1 MRKNITLFIDTFG
14 TGGAERVCITYANIL
29 FGLGFNVSIMVFNQR
44 MQSYLDELDAGIKIV
59 NLSSK
64 NGMFA
69 FFTLLSCPRLIKD
82 TDVFIAFNHQIS
94 LILYILTRVIFIKK
108 TIIARNVNNLKL
120 DLNAKKGNILKRH
133 ITKFL
138 MRFFYNKMDGYIAQC
153 NMMKQSM
160 SDSYSIALDKIEVIY
175 NPIAPKF
182 RKIELCKDIDILFV
196 GRLTQQKGIDNLIE
210 ILKRMKSTISSFN
223 VHIVGAGELQSLL
236 LNELDEYGIKYTYE
250 YKCNDMVTLYNRARV
265 TILTSYYEGYPNVL
279 VESIACGTPV
289 VSFDCESGPSEIIDN
304 EKNGFLIPRFDLDIF
319 TSKVAYILR
328 SDFQINAELVNND
341 HKDRLINVI
350 NSSCY

>member
-1 MRKNITLFIDTFG
+1 MRKKITLFIDTFG
-14 TGGAERVCITYANIL
+14 TGGAERVCVTYANIL
-29 FGLGFNVSIMVFNQR
+29 FGLGFEVSIMVFNQR
-44 MQSYLDELDAGIKIV
+44 MKSYLDELDAGIKIV
-59 NLSSK
+59 NLNSK

-69 FFTLLSCPRLIKD
+69 FLTLFSRPGLIKD

-94 LILYILTRVIFIKK
+94 LILYILTRVCFIKK

-120 DLNAKKGNILKRH
+120 DLNAKKGNTLKRH

-138 MRFFYNKMDGYIAQC
+138 MRYFYNKMDGYIAQC
-153 NMMKQSM
+153 NAMKQSM
-160 SDSYSIALDKIEVIY
+160 SDLYSIELDKIEVIY

-182 RKIELCKDIDILFV
+182 KKIEQEKDVDILFV
-196 GRLTQQKGIDNLIE
+196 GRLTQQKGIDNLVE
-210 ILKRMKSTISSFN
+210 VLKKIKHTISSFN
-223 VHIVGAGELQSLL
+223 VHIVGIGELQSLL
-236 LNELDEYGIKYTYE
+236 LNELDKYGIKYTYE
-250 YKCNDMVTLYNRARV
+250 YKCNDMVALYNRARV

-304 EKNGFLIPRFDLDIF
+304 EINGFLIPRFDIDFF
-319 TSKVAYILR
+319 TSKVAYILS

-341 HKDRLINVI
+341 YKDKLINVI
-350 NSSCY
+350 NSSYY